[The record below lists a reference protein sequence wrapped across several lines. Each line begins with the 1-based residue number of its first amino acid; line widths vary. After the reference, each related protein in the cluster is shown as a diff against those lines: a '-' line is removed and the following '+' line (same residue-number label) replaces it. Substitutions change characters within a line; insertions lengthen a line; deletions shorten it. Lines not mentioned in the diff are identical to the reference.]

1 MDVSSLQAKEGS
13 GQIDNKTLQ
22 RLADAAV
29 ADGSAL
35 DCELA
40 KPSGHMVKVLVSP
53 ETDLTPE
60 LQQQVLAISLSTLL
74 TSFRTFSLSLSIL
87 SQSYLTRCDSGKS
100 EILEVRV
107 KHVCL
112 LQWEGGLAGRVL
124 NAAALSAALP
134 SIGLQSA
141 QSLMEVAWQQ

>member
-1 MDVSSLQAKEGS
+1 MDGSSLQAKEGS

-60 LQQQVLAISLSTLL
+60 LQQQVLVILLSTLL
-74 TSFRTFSLSLSIL
+74 TSFPTFSLSLSIL
-87 SQSYLTRCDSGKS
+87 SQSCLTRCDSRKLETS
-100 EILEVRV
+100 EVRG
-107 KHVCL
+107 KQVCV
-112 LQWEGGLAGRVL
+112 LQWGGGEGSGGYG
-124 NAAALSAALP
+124 P
-134 SIGLQSA
+134 
-141 QSLMEVAWQQ
+141 